1 MGRYTTWLP
10 YLGQEAIGQGPYEAG
25 TEFDWRDAPSVGY
38 STVKWEPAPPLD
50 LSRFLNES
58 YMPTKEEWKQFFKT
72 GGYKQLRSQFPQPSR
87 RRMVPMNIDEW
98 LKINP
103 RIPYEIR
110 YDLCE
115 EELELD
121 IAQNIIQPLE
131 DIKKTLDAI
140 PPAAAQRVV
149 ELVVPRFK
157 EWIAANWN
165 RKTGFYADYVE
176 ESVRGTWT
184 GTTAGVKWDNAGV
197 QYAKFV
203 EAHSAIMFRS
213 LNICILLMIAACMQV
228 HNEKIVS

>member
-38 STVKWEPAPPLD
+38 SPVKWEPAPPLD
-50 LSRFLNES
+50 LSQFLNES
-58 YMPTKEEWKQFFKT
+58 YIPTKAELEKFYKLGAYKQFRQSFFIPRKRISM
-72 GGYKQLRSQFPQPSR
+72 Q
-87 RRMVPMNIDEW
+87 NIEEY
-98 LKINP
+98 P
-103 RIPYEIR
+103 RLPYDIQ
-110 YDLCE
+110 YDSCE